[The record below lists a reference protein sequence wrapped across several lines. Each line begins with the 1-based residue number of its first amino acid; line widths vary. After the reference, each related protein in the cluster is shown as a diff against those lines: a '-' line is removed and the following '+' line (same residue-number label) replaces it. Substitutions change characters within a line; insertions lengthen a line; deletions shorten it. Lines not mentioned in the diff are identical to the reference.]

1 MAEPRR
7 SARRENTPD
16 HVPGRGA
23 RGRWL
28 PGCSPNPGGRP
39 KVIEDIRALA
49 RQHTEAA
56 VNTLVSIAE
65 DGKQE
70 SARVA
75 AATAL
80 LDRGW
85 GRPTQPISG
94 DDQMPPVGFEAI
106 AREREE
112 RAAQAVA
119 LIDATFGLVS
129 HGDGNADL

>member
-1 MAEPRR
+1 MASSQP
-7 SARRENTPD
+7 ENTSD
-16 HVPGRGA
+16 HVIPLRGA
-23 RGRWL
+23 RGKWL
-28 PGCSPNPGGRP
+28 PGTSPNPGGRP

-85 GRPTQPISG
+85 GRPTQPIAG
-94 DDQMPPVGFEAI
+94 DDQMPPIGIEATQ
-106 AREREE
+106 REREE
-112 RAAQAVA
+112 KAAAAVA
-119 LIDATFGLVS
+119 LIDETFGAVL
-129 HGDGNADL
+129 HGVADAYR

>member
-1 MAEPRR
+1 
-7 SARRENTPD
+7 
-16 HVPGRGA
+16 
-23 RGRWL
+23 
-28 PGCSPNPGGRP
+28 
-39 KVIEDIRALA
+39 VIEDIRALA

-94 DDQMPPVGFEAI
+94 DDQMPPIGFEAI